1 MAVRTH
7 GGGTEESGWQIR
19 NISESSALSDSR
31 NNNKKNQIAKHYH
44 HRHKSYRQ
52 VGSRGCMGLSETP
65 SMG

>member
-19 NISESSALSDSR
+19 NISEISALSDSR
-31 NNNKKNQIAKHYH
+31 NKKNRIAKHYH
-44 HRHKSYRQ
+44 HRQKSYRQ
-52 VGSRGCMGLSETP
+52 LGSTGCMGLSETP

>member
-19 NISESSALSDSR
+19 NISEISALSDSR
-31 NNNKKNQIAKHYH
+31 NKKNRIAKHYQ
-44 HRHKSYRQ
+44 HRQKSYRQ
-52 VGSRGCMGLSETP
+52 LGSTGCMGLSETP